1 VFARNDNAND
11 DATADRGFETACHRA
26 TIQTKNQNLDRLS
39 GMLDRV
45 ENRRDAALGFNQQ
58 LHGLEK
64 SSRARTCGEC
74 TIAATSQ
81 VSSVSPDRRSIKTTA
96 YRTTTRGEGDSSRSS
111 GAHVMQTARRGLIP
125 VLTAAACAG
134 LLAQTVALPSRPDS
148 VKFAAIG
155 DNGTGERPQY
165 EVAQQMTSVHSR
177 FSFDLVIMLGD
188 NMYGGQKPSDF
199 VKKFEQ
205 PYAALLAANVKFQ
218 AALGNHDRPENVSY
232 PPYNMNGQR
241 YYTYV
246 RKNVRFVALD
256 SRLMDRQQLDWLD
269 ATLRDSRED
278 WKVCYFHHPLY
289 SNASRHGSS
298 IDLRLLLE
306 PIFLKNGVNVVF
318 SGHDHV
324 YERLKPQ
331 KGIYYFVSG
340 AAGQLRRG
348 NMEASDQTAAS
359 FDQDQSFM
367 LVEVAGLDMFFQS
380 ISRTGQVVDSG
391 VIHRQQ
397 RSPS

>member
-1 VFARNDNAND
+1 MTV
-11 DATADRGFETACHRA
+11 
-26 TIQTKNQNLDRLS
+26 
-39 GMLDRV
+39 
-45 ENRRDAALGFNQQ
+45 RR
-58 LHGLEK
+58 
-64 SSRARTCGEC
+64 C
-74 TIAATSQ
+74 
-81 VSSVSPDRRSIKTTA
+81 
-96 YRTTTRGEGDSSRSS
+96 
-111 GAHVMQTARRGLIP
+111 LILI
-125 VLTAAACAG
+125 LTAAACAR
-134 LLAQTVALPSRPDS
+134 LLAQSVALPNRPDS
-148 VKFAAIG
+148 LKFAAIG
-155 DNGTGERPQY
+155 DNGTGDRPQY
-165 EVAQQMTSVHSR
+165 EVAQQMTGAHSR
-177 FSFDLVIMLGD
+177 FPFELVIMLGD

-199 VKKFEQ
+199 VKKFEE
-205 PYAALLAANVKFQ
+205 PYKALLTANVKFQ
-218 AALGNHDRPENVSY
+218 ASLGNHDRPENVSY
-232 PPYNMNGQR
+232 GLYNMNGQR

-256 SRLMDRQQLDWLD
+256 STLMDRKQLDWLD
-269 ATLRDSRED
+269 ATLRDARED
-278 WKVCYFHHPLY
+278 WKVPYFHHPLY

-298 IDLRLLLE
+298 VDLRLLLE

-340 AAGQLRRG
+340 AAGQLRKG
-348 NMEASDQTAAS
+348 NMEPSDQTAAS

-397 RSPS
+397 RPAS

>member
-1 VFARNDNAND
+1 
-11 DATADRGFETACHRA
+11 
-26 TIQTKNQNLDRLS
+26 
-39 GMLDRV
+39 
-45 ENRRDAALGFNQQ
+45 
-58 LHGLEK
+58 
-64 SSRARTCGEC
+64 
-74 TIAATSQ
+74 
-81 VSSVSPDRRSIKTTA
+81 
-96 YRTTTRGEGDSSRSS
+96 
-111 GAHVMQTARRGLIP
+111 MQTVRRCLIL

-134 LLAQTVALPSRPDS
+134 LLAQSVALPNRPDS
-148 VKFAAIG
+148 VRFAAIG

-165 EVAQQMTSVHSR
+165 EVAQQMTGAHSR
-177 FSFDLVIMLGD
+177 FPFDLVIMLGD

-218 AALGNHDRPENVSY
+218 ASLGNHDRPENVSY
-232 PPYNMNGQR
+232 GPYNMNGQR

-256 SRLMDRQQLDWLD
+256 STLMDRKQLDWLD
-269 ATLRDSRED
+269 ATLRDARED

-298 IDLRLLLE
+298 VDLRLLLE

-340 AAGQLRRG
+340 AAGQLRKG
-348 NMEASDQTAAS
+348 NMEKSDQTAAS

-367 LVEVAGLDMFFQS
+367 LVEVAGLEMFFQS

-391 VIHRQQ
+391 VIHRQE
-397 RSPS
+397 RPPS